1 MPPQIFRPCPLKC
14 SELAPS
20 DIETL
25 PPQMFRPCPI
35 RFSDLAPS
43 DFQTLPPP
51 CTVIVYHG
59 HQAHLKVKLTRNHT
73 ITALPKADGQME
85 AKTKSSSLPPGQMEY
100 ILRGKT
106 SALMS
111 SSDSD

>member
-14 SELAPS
+14 SDIAPS

-25 PPQMFRPCPI
+25 SPQMFRPCPI
-35 RFSDLAPS
+35 R
-43 DFQTLPPP
+43 FQTLPPP

>member
-14 SELAPS
+14 SDIVPS

-35 RFSDLAPS
+35 R
-43 DFQTLPPP
+43 FQTLPPP